1 MSDIAQILPSTS
13 CGDLISLRA
22 LRFLE
27 VRYYCETKARAAGAY
42 SLDCSTFPAA
52 IWGRWQ
58 VLIYLFRDERTD
70 NRALTMNVTGRN
82 LPPVTS
88 STVWPFVE
96 AINTHQLPPRWDTA
110 YLRHAVRQVGI
121 TGFHLFEPGWERP
134 PPPQTC

>member
-1 MSDIAQILPSTS
+1 MSPPRFFTQCNLVMSDIAQILPSTS

-96 AINTHQLPPRWDTA
+96 AINTHQLPHGGTPRICDTRCA
-110 YLRHAVRQVGI
+110 R
-121 TGFHLFEPGWERP
+121 
-134 PPPQTC
+134 